1 MTGLGPEVLDLAQ
14 RRWTWAKGTGLG
26 PNALD
31 LQVLPSPAK
40 SSLDLTGNDW
50 TWQENL
56 VHVPPSA
63 LGTQVHRLECLGGS
77 RVVIRSGF
85 EATRSLAWRDLIFWA
100 TSGGCGQPPRNI
112 MIKQKN
118 QRNSDFFIK
127 KLTEFGLATSRRS
140 RVVPVPNRAL
150 SLSVAAISR
159 AIAAV
164 SRSVAVVSRS
174 IAAMSRSII
183 AAVSRSIAVVGAVSR
198 PIASRSVSDRP
209 IAVAIGEGK
218 WQQAPACRARRHIQT
233 LTKHKAQSATALD
246 DTKPHRTHM
255 TPPPPS
261 PRCHVA
267 ASLLCRSRA
276 RARARGGG
284 VSHAARTQHAAR
296 RHPDGRAG
304 AAAASPAHA
313 S

>member
-1 MTGLGPEVLDLAQ
+1 MVVGSDMASRFSSTRVRANKHAQFSRSEIGILISKSVREWERRDSNMGRYYHDTSIWPTSNTRHDPRLWQRGGTDHTDHTDHADLAS
-14 RRWTWAKGTGLG
+14 WSIST
-26 PNALD
+26 
-31 LQVLPSPAK
+31 
-40 SSLDLTGNDW
+40 
-50 TWQENL
+50 
-56 VHVPPSA
+56 
-63 LGTQVHRLECLGGS
+63 
-77 RVVIRSGF
+77 RVDRS
-85 EATRSLAWRDLIFWA
+85 
-100 TSGGCGQPPRNI
+100 
-112 MIKQKN
+112 
-118 QRNSDFFIK
+118 
-127 KLTEFGLATSRRS
+127 ATSRRS

-164 SRSVAVVSRS
+164 SRSIAAVSRSIAAISRSIAAVSRSIAVVSRSIAVVSRS
-174 IAAMSRSII
+174 IAAI
-183 AAVSRSIAVVGAVSR
+183 SRSIAVVGAVSR

-276 RARARGGG
+276 RARTRGGG
-284 VSHAARTQHAAR
+284 GVTRGAHAARSAPSSGRTGRRRRRLAR
-296 RHPDGRAG
+296 ARVVR
-304 AAAASPAHA
+304 
-313 S
+313 